1 MCRFR
6 QINYS
11 YNYSNT
17 NIINHTK
24 IECCITEVMTLYKS
38 YQLFNNNNIFYR
50 QLNAVNLLIKDTSV
64 MYTTKY
70 VK

>member
-1 MCRFR
+1 
-6 QINYS
+6 
-11 YNYSNT
+11 
-17 NIINHTK
+17 
-24 IECCITEVMTLYKS
+24 MTLYKS